1 MTGEPAPLSF
11 FCKRRA
17 LHVRCHQT
25 FDHHQRFIFFK
36 SHFFGKRSLG
46 AIQNTPLEFKTWH
59 SGKLDSF
66 SDFQKCK
73 PEIETQLRE
82 VWFIYDDEWEYIAR
96 ANRDEHEIARY
107 SANSFYSHPIITS
120 LLLDKDSL
128 IQGYRM
134 ITDPRAP
141 NDIRI
146 KAHTLAMYFKNLFS
160 QARWHCLDEPQGE
173 REAAIEGLF
182 VKKTCSYSDNDQ
194 IYRVYESYRLK
205 PGQELDDNKVDLK
218 QVEGQFESTA
228 SLEVFRLDAVKDAP
242 CCAVNAHQ

>member
-1 MTGEPAPLSF
+1 
-11 FCKRRA
+11 
-17 LHVRCHQT
+17 
-25 FDHHQRFIFFK
+25 
-36 SHFFGKRSLG
+36 
-46 AIQNTPLEFKTWH
+46 
-59 SGKLDSF
+59 
-66 SDFQKCK
+66 
-73 PEIETQLRE
+73 
-82 VWFIYDDEWEYIAR
+82 
-96 ANRDEHEIARY
+96 
-107 SANSFYSHPIITS
+107 
-120 LLLDKDSL
+120 
-128 IQGYRM
+128 M

-194 IYRVYESYRLK
+194 LYRVYESYRLK